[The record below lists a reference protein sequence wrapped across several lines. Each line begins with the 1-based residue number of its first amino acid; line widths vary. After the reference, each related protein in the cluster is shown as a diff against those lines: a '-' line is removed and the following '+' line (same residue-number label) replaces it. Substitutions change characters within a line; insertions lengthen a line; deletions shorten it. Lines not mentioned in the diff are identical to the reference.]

1 MSNKDEFIKNLSSE
15 DERERA
21 FAVEDIV
28 YEGIP
33 EAIDLLVAQL
43 EIESSQFVR
52 EVIIRNLRIL
62 SSSELVEKTIPLLH
76 SDDAFIRNA
85 VIEILSEQDE
95 LAISYIEPLLDN
107 PDKDIRKFAVD
118 ILFQLQSTH
127 SAAVIARGLDDPDI
141 NIKITAAEYLGRLEA
156 RAHIAGINRLFLN
169 SRNLLLRCTCLET
182 MAILG
187 DEESARLVAEFYPQ
201 PEQINELELYSYLKY
216 LARQGKEEYLPFV
229 FSLMKSKGKLM
240 AKEIINT
247 IEGILRRSGAV
258 YLPAG
263 MVEDLALYIA
273 SDINVINKYEL
284 LVFLGHFKNSE
295 IGPLL
300 ASYACSAEKLL
311 CLGAVE
317 GLGFLG
323 DPEQL
328 PLLLEL
334 KKQIGDDELLEAV
347 GKAIIQ
353 LAPVR

>member
-1 MSNKDEFIKNLSSE
+1 LSNKDEFIKNLSSE

-21 FAVEDIV
+21 FAIEDIV

-141 NIKITAAEYLGRLEA
+141 NIDVTA
-156 RAHIAGINRLFLN
+156 
-169 SRNLLLRCTCLET
+169 
-182 MAILG
+182 
-187 DEESARLVAEFYPQ
+187 
-201 PEQINELELYSYLKY
+201 K
-216 LARQGKEEYLPFV
+216 
-229 FSLMKSKGKLM
+229 
-240 AKEIINT
+240 
-247 IEGILRRSGAV
+247 
-258 YLPAG
+258 
-263 MVEDLALYIA
+263 
-273 SDINVINKYEL
+273 
-284 LVFLGHFKNSE
+284 
-295 IGPLL
+295 
-300 ASYACSAEKLL
+300 
-311 CLGAVE
+311 
-317 GLGFLG
+317 
-323 DPEQL
+323 
-328 PLLLEL
+328 
-334 KKQIGDDELLEAV
+334 
-347 GKAIIQ
+347 
-353 LAPVR
+353 